1 MELAEVDELLWSK
14 TAIGLNVRSIH
25 DGGCQSFG
33 ICININVGG
42 GAGGEDGRGREH
54 FETRGY
60 ERERI
65 NVDSSWALI

>member
-33 ICININVGG
+33 IYININGG
-42 GAGGEDGRGREH
+42 GGGVGGEDGRGREH
-54 FETRGY
+54 FATRGY
-60 ERERI
+60 ERE
-65 NVDSSWALI
+65 N

>member
-33 ICININVGG
+33 ICININGG
-42 GAGGEDGRGREH
+42 GGGGGGDAGGEDGRRREH
-54 FETRGY
+54 FATRGY
-60 ERERI
+60 ERE
-65 NVDSSWALI
+65 N

>member
-33 ICININVGG
+33 ICININGGADGGGGVGG
-42 GAGGEDGRGREH
+42 DGRGREH
-54 FETRGY
+54 FATREY
-60 ERERI
+60 ERERE
-65 NVDSSWALI
+65 